1 MIMFST
7 NSYQVAC
14 CKDLI
19 EISLQYW
26 TLDSIKH
33 KLVLECFYSSGLDCD
48 EDYLSWYVN
57 MTLKRK
63 IDSFLFFCQRI
74 ILDDVSSELHT
85 VPVDMLFYFQIKIM
99 EFQLC
104 YCLFEYYFFKVSTI
118 LLSVKTF
125 IKRDIGY
132 SFTLCTINSF
142 IPVCYGCVHDAILIA
157 DLNLAIVMI
166 IMADLMR
173 IL

>member
-7 NSYQVAC
+7 NSYQVAY

-33 KLVLECFYSSGLDCD
+33 KLILECFYSNGLDCD
-48 EDYLSWYVN
+48 EDYVN
-57 MTLKRK
+57 MTLIRK

-74 ILDDVSSELHT
+74 ILDDVSSELRT
-85 VPVDMLFYFQIKIM
+85 VPVDMVFYFQTKIM
-99 EFQLC
+99 EFQVC
-104 YCLFEYYFFKVSTI
+104 YCLFECYFFKVSTI